1 MKYKTIEDIA
11 QLKEHVYAK
20 TNEIEALTRR
30 LESIHN
36 LIPVMSEKAKA
47 EALAEALQIKAD
59 IASLRAFIT
68 KAKAE
73 ISKFYAPAQKV
84 A

>member
-1 MKYKTIEDIA
+1 MKYPTLEEIRT
-11 QLKEHVYAK
+11 LKEHVYAK
-20 TNEIEALTRR
+20 RAEIEMLDAR
-30 LESIHN
+30 LQKIHN

-47 EALAEALQIKAD
+47 EARVEALEIKTE
-59 IASLRAFIT
+59 IASRRAYIT

-73 ISKFYAPAQKV
+73 IAQFYAPAQRV